1 MARVSESNTTH
12 LLLILRNIQNKI
24 RDNGL
29 KHKAKHWREHEG
41 WLTVFYEL
49 RTMLMTVSEK
59 IMTLPVMEFF
69 YTIQGEGYHQGK
81 AAYFIRLGGCD
92 VGCFWCD
99 VKESWDASAH
109 QQLAIEAIV
118 AVAAKNA
125 GRIAVVTGGEPLMH
139 DCTILT
145 RQLKKAGFQTH
156 IETSGSH
163 SLSGHW
169 DWICLSPKKFKAPL
183 PEVIEAAN
191 ELKVIIYNHSDFQ
204 WAEKFASR
212 ISTGCK
218 LYLQPEWSKAA
229 AITPSIIDYIK
240 HNPAW
245 ELSLQIHKYINVP

>member
-1 MARVSESNTTH
+1 
-12 LLLILRNIQNKI
+12 
-24 RDNGL
+24 
-29 KHKAKHWREHEG
+29 
-41 WLTVFYEL
+41 
-49 RTMLMTVSEK
+49 MTVSEK
-59 IMTLPVMEFF
+59 TMTLPVMESF

-109 QQLAIEAIV
+109 RQYPIQEIV
-118 AVAAKNA
+118 TGASANA

-139 DCTILT
+139 DCSALT
-145 RQLKKAGFQTH
+145 GRLKEAGFQTH
-156 IETSGSH
+156 METSGSH
-163 SLSGHW
+163 PLTGNW

-191 ELKVIIYNHSDFQ
+191 ELKVVIYNQNDFQ
-204 WAEKFASR
+204 WAEKFAARVSP
-212 ISTGCK
+212 GCK

-229 AITPSIIDYIK
+229 VITPSIIDYIK
-240 HNPAW
+240 DNPEW